1 MILMPH
7 LRPVED
13 HEVSS
18 AGRKYEVTIY
28 SCTNCKLYELL
39 REGAFVD
46 TPSAFIAGIAV
57 DCGEGHGMIVGC
69 VSSRA
74 GAKLLAFSVILLGA
88 ALALLESAD
97 RAGAADRRASSGGVF
112 VSEMNDVQRV
122 KVIVNKSRTFRVDTA
137 FSTIVAGSPDII
149 DVKSLSDHL
158 IYVQGKQ
165 TGTTNVIL
173 FDSSMKQIG
182 ILDVDVVLDTSNLQ
196 QNIRASTGAQG
207 IRVSASEGQVVLS
220 GTAPDAV
227 VAERALSIATGTV
240 PKGGVVVNAMSVA
253 APQQVMLEVRFL
265 EVNREAGRE
274 LGMNLYAANA
284 NGTNV
289 ANTGLGAGIGR
300 VAAGRAP
307 IGGINTDNGVLGAGG
322 SPVGAPPTG
331 SLPLLGTAGTLLNT
345 AANVVA
351 PQPFGSLLTS
361 ILRTSN
367 GGSVDLLITALETKG
382 LVRALAEPNLIT
394 LSGDAA
400 RFLAGGEFPVPV
412 ASTPVAGTLPTVTIE
427 FKKFGVELAFVP
439 TVLSRGVINLRVEPS
454 VSELDFTNAVQIAG
468 TTIPALTR
476 RDARTTVELRD
487 GQSFAIAGL
496 LQTRNR
502 QDVSQ
507 LPWIGS
513 VPVLGALFRSSSY
526 QQQETDLVI
535 IVTPRLVAP
544 AAPGQKLASPLD
556 SRLPANDVD
565 FFLNGQMEVRK
576 RYDDYVNSGGDVK
589 GPYGHIIAPEVTAP
603 VPVPAAAANQP
614 VVKTLN

>member
-1 MILMPH
+1 MDRGEGAGMSCG
-7 LRPVED
+7 R
-13 HEVSS
+13 VSS
-18 AGRKYEVTIY
+18 
-28 SCTNCKLYELL
+28 
-39 REGAFVD
+39 D
-46 TPSAFIAGIAV
+46 
-57 DCGEGHGMIVGC
+57 
-69 VSSRA
+69 A
-74 GAKLLAFSVILLGA
+74 GARLLVLGAIVVGA
-88 ALALLESAD
+88 ALVLFDSVGSA
-97 RAGAADRRASSGGVF
+97 AAADRRFSSGGVI
-112 VSEMNDVQRV
+112 VSEMHDVQRV
-122 KVIVNKSRTFRVDTA
+122 NVTINKSRTFRVETA
-137 FSTIVAGSPDII
+137 FSTIVAGSPDIV

-158 IYVQGKQ
+158 IYVQGKR
-165 TGTTNVIL
+165 TGSTNVIL

-182 ILDVDVVLDTSNLQ
+182 ILDVEVTLDVRNLQ
-196 QNIRASTGAQG
+196 QNIRASTGAPG
-207 IRVSASEGQVVLS
+207 IRVSASESQVVLS

-227 VAERALSIATGTV
+227 TAERALSIATGSV
-240 PKGGVVVNAMSVA
+240 PQGGVVVNAMSVA

-265 EVNREAGRE
+265 EVNRDAGRE
-274 LGMNLYAANA
+274 LGVNLYAANA
-284 NGTNV
+284 SGSNI
-289 ANTGLGAGIGR
+289 ANSGLGGPNSINTNSGR
-300 VAAGRAP
+300 VAMPNVVGPPAGT
-307 IGGINTDNGVLGAGG
+307 I
-322 SPVGAPPTG
+322 
-331 SLPLLGTAGTLLNT
+331 PLLGTAGTLLNT
-345 AANVVA
+345 ATSVVA

-361 ILRTSN
+361 IIRTSN
-367 GGSVDLLITALETKG
+367 GGSVDLLISALETKG
-382 LVRALAEPNLIT
+382 LVRELAEPNLMT

-412 ASTPVAGTLPTVTIE
+412 ASTATAGALPTVTIE
-427 FKKFGVELAFVP
+427 FKKFGVELGFVP
-439 TVLSRGVINLRVEPS
+439 TVLSRGTINLRVEPS
-454 VSELDFTNAVQIAG
+454 VSELDFANAVTISG

-513 VPVLGALFRSSSY
+513 VPVLGTLFSSKSY

-589 GPYGHIIAPEVTAP
+589 GPYGHIIAPELTAP
-603 VPVPAAAANQP
+603 PPPPPAAAVSNQP

>member
-1 MILMPH
+1 MGG
-7 LRPVED
+7 
-13 HEVSS
+13 
-18 AGRKYEVTIY
+18 GRVWGNTI
-28 SCTNCKLYELL
+28 
-39 REGAFVD
+39 G
-46 TPSAFIAGIAV
+46 
-57 DCGEGHGMIVGC
+57 
-69 VSSRA
+69 
-74 GAKLLAFSVILLGA
+74 KLLAFGAMGLGA
-88 ALALLESAD
+88 ALALSDFTD
-97 RAGAADRRASSGGVF
+97 RAAAADRRGSSGGVI

-122 KVIVNKSRTFRVDTA
+122 KVVVNKSRTFKVDTA
-137 FSTIVAGSPDII
+137 FATIVAGSSDIV

-182 ILDVDVVLDTSNLQ
+182 ILDVEVVIDTGNLQ
-196 QNIRASTGAQG
+196 QNIRTSTGGQG
-207 IRVSASEGQVVLS
+207 IRVAASEGQVVLS
-220 GTAPDAV
+220 GTAADAV
-227 VAERALSIATGTV
+227 TAERAMAIATSTV
-240 PKGGVVVNAMSVA
+240 GKGGTVVNAMSVA

-265 EVNREAGRE
+265 EADRTAGRE

-289 ANTGLGAGIGR
+289 GNTGLGH
-300 VAAGRAP
+300 VTAAGRSP
-307 IGGINTDNGVLGAGG
+307 IGGT
-322 SPVGAPPTG
+322 PPTG
-331 SLPLLGTAGTLLNT
+331 SLPILGTAGTLLNT

-361 ILRTSN
+361 VIRTSN
-367 GGSVDLLITALETKG
+367 GGSVDLLISALETKG
-382 LVRALAEPNLIT
+382 LVRRLAEPNLIA
-394 LSGDAA
+394 LSGDSA
-400 RFLAGGEFPVPV
+400 RFLAGGEFPVPI
-412 ASTPVAGTLPTVTIE
+412 ASTPVAGALPTVTIE
-427 FKKFGVELAFVP
+427 FKKFGVELGFVP

-454 VSELDFTNAVQIAG
+454 VSELDFANAVQIAG
-468 TTIPALTR
+468 TTIPALSR

-513 VPVLGALFRSSSY
+513 VPVIGTLFSSKSY
-526 QQQETDLVI
+526 QQEETDLVI

-544 AAPGQKLASPLD
+544 AAPGQQLASPLD

-576 RYDDYVNSGGDVK
+576 RYNDYVNSGGEVK
-589 GPYGHIIAPEVTAP
+589 GPYGHIIAPEVRLP
-603 VPVPAAAANQP
+603 VPAPAAAADQP

>member
-1 MILMPH
+1 MSGD
-7 LRPVED
+7 R
-13 HEVSS
+13 VSGNKV
-18 AGRKYEVTIY
+18 GR
-28 SCTNCKLYELL
+28 
-39 REGAFVD
+39 
-46 TPSAFIAGIAV
+46 
-57 DCGEGHGMIVGC
+57 
-69 VSSRA
+69 
-74 GAKLLAFSVILLGA
+74 LLAFGVMGLGA
-88 ALALLESAD
+88 ALASSGFTD
-97 RAGAADRRASSGGVF
+97 RAAAADRRGSGGVI

-122 KVIVNKSRTFRVDTA
+122 KLVVNKSRTFKVDTA
-137 FSTIVAGSPDII
+137 FATIVAGSSDIV

-182 ILDVDVVLDTSNLQ
+182 ILDVEVVIDTGNLQ
-196 QNIRASTGAQG
+196 QNIRTSTGGQG

-220 GTAPDAV
+220 GVAADAV
-227 VAERALSIATGTV
+227 TAERAMAIATSTV
-240 PKGGVVVNAMSVA
+240 AKGGVVVNAMSVA

-265 EVNREAGRE
+265 EVSREAGRN
-274 LGMNLYAANA
+274 LGVNLYAANA

-289 ANTGLGAGIGR
+289 GNTGLGSTTA
-300 VAAGRAP
+300 VGRAP
-307 IGGINTDNGVLGAGG
+307 IGGVNSLTRVPTTGG
-322 SPVGAPPTG
+322 TSNLTASSTPVGANPAG
-331 SLPLLGTAGTLLNT
+331 SLPILGTLGALAGTAGGI
-345 AANVVA
+345 A
-351 PQPFGSLLTS
+351 PAPFGSLLTS
-361 ILRTSN
+361 IIRTSS
-367 GGSVDLLITALETKG
+367 GGSVDLLISALETKG
-382 LVRALAEPNLIT
+382 LARRLAEPNLTT

-400 RFLAGGEFPVPV
+400 RFLAGGEFPVPI
-412 ASTPVAGTLPTVTIE
+412 PTQTQNGFPTITIDY
-427 FKKFGVELAFVP
+427 KKFGVELAFVP

-454 VSELDFTNAVQIAG
+454 VSELDFANAVTIQG
-468 TTIPALTR
+468 TTVPALTR

-513 VPVLGALFRSSSY
+513 VPVIGSLFSSKSY
-526 QQQETDLVI
+526 QQEETDLVI

-544 AAPGQKLASPLD
+544 AAPGQQLASPLD

-576 RYDDYVNSGGDVK
+576 RYHDYVNSGGEVK
-589 GPYGHIIAPEVTAP
+589 GPYGHIIAPEVRAP
-603 VPVPAAAANQP
+603 VVVPAASADQT